1 MKKLGMLLALLLVLT
16 MGTAAAQD
24 AGEIT
29 LVPINDSGY
38 GISTLVP
45 EGWTQA
51 ALGVYARASEPG
63 DSTLLAQQA
72 APIDAAQTMTALLP
86 QLGLTE
92 APESIGTQETAAL
105 NWTLYKIDVPSD
117 AFPVTIDL
125 AMSESEGKTY
135 VILLAAPTAEYETLH
150 EAIFLPVLAAFAPLT
165 LETDTSAI
173 KPYTEEAVTFPN
185 GEITLAGTL
194 SLPESEGL
202 HPAVVLI
209 SGSGPQDRDE
219 SLAPVAGIKPFA
231 LIADAL
237 TRAGIAVLRYD
248 DRGVGES
255 TGDFASA
262 TSADFMTDAAAAIDY
277 LRGRADIN
285 LDQIGVLGHSE
296 GGLIAAML
304 GANNPN
310 VAFIVSMA
318 GTAVTGREILV
329 LQTEL
334 ISRANGTPE
343 EQIIDQVR
351 LLQDLTDA
359 VTADELENAEEIIYQ
374 AAVEQIAVLPEA
386 QRASIGDV
394 ETYARN
400 LAQQQLAQYTS
411 PWFSFFLTYDPA
423 EDWAKTTVPVLAVF
437 GALDMQVPDEQNA
450 PPFEAAMQA
459 AGNTD
464 YTVVILPDAN
474 HLMQA
479 AVTGGSNEYATLEQ
493 EFTADFLPT
502 VTAWILERVDA
513 QAAS

>member
-1 MKKLGMLLALLLVLT
+1 VKKLGMLLALLLVLT
-16 MGTAAAQD
+16 MGTAGAQD
-24 AGEIT
+24 AEIT
-29 LVPINDSGY
+29 LVPVDDSGY

-51 ALGVYARASEPG
+51 APGVHARASEPG
-63 DSTLLAQQA
+63 DSTLLAQQV
-72 APIDAAQTMTALLP
+72 APFDAAQTMSALLP

-92 APESIGTQETAAL
+92 APESIGTQETAAFS
-105 NWTLYKIDVPSD
+105 WTLYKIDVTSGE
-117 AFPVTIDL
+117 FSVTIDL
-125 AMSESEGKTY
+125 AMAEAEGKTY
-135 VILLAAPTAEYETLH
+135 VILLNAAADEYESLH
-150 EAIFLPVLAAFAPLT
+150 TAVFLPVLEALMPLT
-165 LETDTSAI
+165 LESDTSEI

-194 SLPESEGL
+194 TLPESEGI

-219 SLAPVAGIKPFA
+219 SLAPIAGIKPFA
-231 LIADAL
+231 LIADGL

-262 TSADFMTDAAAAIDY
+262 TSEDFMTDASAAVEY

-285 LDQIGVLGHSE
+285 AEQIGVLGHSE
-296 GGLIAAML
+296 GGLITAML

-310 VAFIVSMA
+310 IAFIVSMA

-334 ISRANGTPE
+334 ISRANGSPE
-343 EQIIDQVR
+343 EQI
-351 LLQDLTDA
+351 TDA
-359 VTADELENAEEIIYQ
+359 VTVIENLTNAVIANQLENAEEIIYQ
-374 AAVEQIAVLPEA
+374 AALEQIAALSDA
-386 QRASIGDV
+386 QRESIGNA

-423 EDWAKTTVPVLAVF
+423 VDWAKTTIPVLAVF
-437 GALDMQVPDEQNA
+437 GGLDMQVPDEQNA

-474 HLMQA
+474 HLMQS
-479 AVTGGSNEYATLEQ
+479 AVTGGSNEYGTLAQ
-493 EFTADFLPT
+493 EFTPDFLPT
-502 VTAWILERVDA
+502 VTAWILERVDV